1 MKKYRWVAE
10 SNDRS
15 FEDESRQE
23 FASKEE
29 CYNDMRNAALEKM
42 KWNTEFYDCDDD
54 DTLGYKVHFS
64 KNKIIHE
71 SYSGVYTYEIKEVQ
85 EMKTIE
91 LTDEQR
97 LMIAESIINMIYD
110 IKEAQR
116 EINKSQYD
124 GIERI
129 AKNRASMTEYKLKY
143 QTLLNYIQQV

>member
-42 KWNTEFYDCDDD
+42 KWNTEFTDCDEN

-64 KNKIIHE
+64 QNKIIHE

-97 LMIAESIINMIYD
+97 LMIAESIINIVHD
-110 IKEAQR
+110 IEDAQL
-116 EINKSQYD
+116 EINKPMYD
-124 GIERI
+124 GIETI
-129 AKNRASMTEYKLKY
+129 EKNRVAMTEYKLKY
-143 QTLLNYIQQV
+143 QTLLNYIKQV

>member
-42 KWNTEFYDCDDD
+42 KWNTEFTDCDEN

-64 KNKIIHE
+64 QNKIIHE

-97 LMIAESIINMIYD
+97 LMIAEAIINMIYD